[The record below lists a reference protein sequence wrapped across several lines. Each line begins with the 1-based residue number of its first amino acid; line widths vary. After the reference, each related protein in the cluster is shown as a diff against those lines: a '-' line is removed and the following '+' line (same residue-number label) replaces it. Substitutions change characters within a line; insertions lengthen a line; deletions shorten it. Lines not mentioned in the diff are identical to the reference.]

1 MIYCY
6 AFIYFVLGIKFWF
19 YKCYLSESSSSCIF
33 PNFEEKLTFHV
44 LPTHVG
50 DSARSLL
57 AYSQFTSLLIFPFGM
72 KFLVPDNFKSP
83 SILQAFLLVIFQE
96 VLFLKGR
103 KED

>member
-33 PNFEEKLTFHV
+33 PNFEEKLIFHV

-50 DSARSLL
+50 GSTRSLL

-83 SILQAFLLVIFQE
+83 SFNCTASVFVSHFSKKYC
-96 VLFLKGR
+96 F
-103 KED
+103 